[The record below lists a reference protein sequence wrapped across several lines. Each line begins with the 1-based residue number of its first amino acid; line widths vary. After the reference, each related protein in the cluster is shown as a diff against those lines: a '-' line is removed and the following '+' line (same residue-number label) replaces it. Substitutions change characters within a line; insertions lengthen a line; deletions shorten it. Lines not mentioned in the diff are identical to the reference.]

1 MMGQI
6 LKELVEEKGEVTPWM
21 EEGTWN
27 LLTQI
32 GSHGVLWIPRIAN
45 VFSLSSGDNHGG
57 YGVVC
62 KVRIKIFNHIPST
75 IKLAG
80 KSPKM
85 DDNQ

>member
-1 MMGQI
+1 
-6 LKELVEEKGEVTPWM
+6 
-21 EEGTWN
+21 
-27 LLTQI
+27 
-32 GSHGVLWIPRIAN
+32 VLWIPRIAN